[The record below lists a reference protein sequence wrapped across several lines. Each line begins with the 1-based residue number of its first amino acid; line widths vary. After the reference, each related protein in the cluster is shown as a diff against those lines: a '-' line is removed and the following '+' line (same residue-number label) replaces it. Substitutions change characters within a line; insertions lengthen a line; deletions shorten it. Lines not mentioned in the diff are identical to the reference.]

1 MIGVADTIVTI
12 LPCENHYF
20 YLRAEKYCIAT
31 TYIDLKVR
39 DAVALQKTKRCRR
52 ALQFFKLTPV
62 SNIMELLFNF
72 LCMMIRSQ

>member
-1 MIGVADTIVTI
+1 M
-12 LPCENHYF
+12 
-20 YLRAEKYCIAT
+20 

-62 SNIMELLFNF
+62 SNIMEILFNF
-72 LCMMIRSQ
+72 LCMMISLTINTASSSTVLITTEFNWPVIINYFNKYI